1 MNGKLFAGLKEL
13 NRLRRAALS
22 FGFHD
27 LFEAMASMLDRE
39 CTMLPGSAHPDAALQ
54 LTHAANVL
62 RSEMATDIAQVI
74 LPLRTNF
81 NQDTTWLE
89 PSVIERCRITER
101 KTESIIFSLVSIWT
115 ENLVKLVG
123 SKIAFND
130 ANMKIKVVLQ

>member
-1 MNGKLFAGLKEL
+1 
-13 NRLRRAALS
+13 
-22 FGFHD
+22 
-27 LFEAMASMLDRE
+27 
-39 CTMLPGSAHPDAALQ
+39 
-54 LTHAANVL
+54 
-62 RSEMATDIAQVI
+62 MATDIAQVI

>member
-115 ENLVKLVG
+115 ENLFKLVG
-123 SKIAFND
+123 SKLHSTMQIWR
-130 ANMKIKVVLQ
+130 